1 MKHLKFIAL
10 ILLMYTTSFSQVQVR
25 GSMGV
30 DFVNTPSLYDYIN
43 QNFAASN
50 SQIGSFNAAIIFSGE
65 VDYDVSS
72 NYEIGLDLGYR
83 LYSFNTQNLI
93 GQYDLTYHNLMPTLV
108 NYYVINGDGYQ
119 FKFGG
124 GAGVR
129 FLSADE
135 SIPGTGSTQTYSST
149 GFGLLLRAAGNTRL
163 SDNFYINI
171 GLDARYDINGEPS
184 NGGNTL
190 FNFASNSKVNFNSL
204 SLGLSL
210 GLTYFL

>member
-1 MKHLKFIAL
+1 
-10 ILLMYTTSFSQVQVR
+10 MYATSFSQVQVR

-30 DFVNTPSLYDYIN
+30 DFVSTPSLYDYIN

-50 SQIGSFNAAIIFSGE
+50 SQVGSFNAAIIFSGE

-83 LYSFNTQNLI
+83 LYSFNTQNTI
-93 GQYDLTYHNLMPTLV
+93 GQYDLTYHSFMPTLV

-149 GFGLLLRAAGNTRL
+149 GFGILLRAAGNTRL

-184 NGGNTL
+184 NGGNNL

-204 SLGLSL
+204 SLGLGL

>member
-30 DFVNTPSLYDYIN
+30 DFVSTPSLYDYIN

-171 GLDARYDINGEPS
+171 GLDARYDLTVSLQTEATHFLISRRTVKLILIHYPS
-184 NGGNTL
+184 G
-190 FNFASNSKVNFNSL
+190 
-204 SLGLSL
+204 
-210 GLTYFL
+210 